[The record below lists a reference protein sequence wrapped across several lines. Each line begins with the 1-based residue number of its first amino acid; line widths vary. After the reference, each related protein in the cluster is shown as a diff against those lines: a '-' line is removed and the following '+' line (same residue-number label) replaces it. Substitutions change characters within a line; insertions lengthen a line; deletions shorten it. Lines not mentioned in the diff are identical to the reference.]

1 MLAMSIPTSL
11 FQEIDKEGKV
21 LLLLNEINL
30 ILIFKLDK
38 SVAPKE

>member
-1 MLAMSIPTSL
+1 MATISIPTSL
-11 FQEIDKEGKV
+11 FQEIDKEGMV

-30 ILIFKLDK
+30 ILVFKLDK

>member
-1 MLAMSIPTSL
+1 MASISIPTSL
-11 FQEIDKEGKV
+11 FQEIDKEGMV

-30 ILIFKLDK
+30 ILVFKLDK